1 MKKFALLLIP
11 AMAAAMTFSASAA
24 PDVKQLKA
32 LLVLGGC
39 CHDYKTQKDLLSAGI
54 ESRANIKVDIC
65 YSDEKGTKPMFTCYE
80 KDSWAE
86 GYDVII
92 HDECAAG
99 IEDTAIINR
108 ILDPHR
114 KGLPAVALHC
124 AMHSYRIN
132 PLFRKPLEAGADG
145 AMWFDFLGL
154 QSTGHGP
161 QQPIDITYVDA
172 ESPITKG
179 FANWTTGKE
188 ELYNNL
194 AVRDT
199 AKALAKGKQ
208 GNQETIIAWTQAY
221 GEKKT
226 RVFGM
231 TLGHNNETVADA
243 HYLDLVTR
251 GVLWACEKIEKD
263 GKAAAGYG
271 PAAAAAK

>member
-1 MKKFALLLIP
+1 MKNSIKLILP
-11 AMAAAMTFSASAA
+11 AVAAVLTISASAA
-24 PDVKQLKA
+24 PAAKPLKA
-32 LLVLGGC
+32 LLVIGGC
-39 CHDYKTQKDLLSAGI
+39 CHDYATQKDLLEAGI
-54 ESRANIKVDIC
+54 EARANVDVEVC
-65 YSDEKGTKPMFTCYE
+65 YSDDKGTKPMFTCFE
-80 KDSWAE
+80 KDNWAD

-132 PLFRKPLEAGADG
+132 PLFRKPLAAAADG

-161 QQPIDITYVDA
+161 QLPIDITYVDA
-172 ESPITKG
+172 ESPVTKG

-208 GNQETIIAWTQAY
+208 GEQETIIAWTQAY

-226 RVFGM
+226 RVFAT
-231 TLGHNNETVADA
+231 TLGHNNETISDA
-243 HYLDLVTR
+243 RYLDLVTR
-251 GVLWACEKIEKD
+251 GMLWSCEKLDKD
-263 GKAAAGYG
+263 GKPAAGYA
-271 PAAAAAK
+271 PVAK